1 MSQIKDQH
9 RTASYTEN
17 EIKFNDNSKHL
28 NGFNAL
34 RNMTELLKRENTV
47 RHNKTVARKYPN
59 KKFQLHD
66 SGS

>member
-47 RHNKTVARKYPN
+47 RHNKIVARKYPN